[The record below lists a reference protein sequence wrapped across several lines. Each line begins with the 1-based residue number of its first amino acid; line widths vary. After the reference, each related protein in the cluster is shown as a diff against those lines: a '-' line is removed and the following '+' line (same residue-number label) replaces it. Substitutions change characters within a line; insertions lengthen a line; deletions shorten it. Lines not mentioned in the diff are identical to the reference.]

1 MMRTQADKLQDHLGY
16 PPRGMDAER
25 AAAYLGLGRTKFL
38 EMVEEG
44 RMPEPVR
51 IEDELPRWDRY
62 DLDAAW
68 EDLKDMRHDPV
79 ARGKEAIRQR
89 QREMREEQLGRTKR

>member
-25 AAAYLGLGRTKFL
+25 AATYLGLGRTKFL
-38 EMVEEG
+38 EMVDEG
-44 RMPEPVR
+44 RMPKPVR

-68 EDLKDMRHDPV
+68 EDLKQQRHDPI
-79 ARGKEAIRQR
+79 ARG
-89 QREMREEQLGRTKR
+89 REELDRRLRRQQGK